1 LFHLLNKNDMSIH
14 KNYTAFFL
22 GAAIATSFL
31 LSSCLKKYDDAS
43 YAPSKPYGGYN
54 SSKEIAP
61 NNLVAYWAFNGGLS
75 DSVAGLTGT
84 NSGTTFAKGEKGQ
97 ALQVGGS
104 NYYLFNNPG
113 TVLPNLKAFTV
124 TFWMNAPQNTSYA
137 YGIFSLN
144 NPNDFWGSLDV
155 YLDNG
160 STADTAQFKVHINN
174 NGVGQ
179 FLGTK
184 LGGAWNKWVHV
195 AITYDSS
202 TTVTSTNFSIY
213 ANGTSIY
220 STLLKNGAANYGPL
234 QFPGPTKMVIGTWQ
248 FQTNPSLTNAATA
261 QSWAGSFNGALD
273 EFRIYNKAL
282 KASDVSALFKLEAA
296 GR

>member
-1 LFHLLNKNDMSIH
+1 MNINKNIVALMLIAGIALSMSV
-14 KNYTAFFL
+14 
-22 GAAIATSFL
+22 
-31 LSSCLKKYDDAS
+31 SSCLKKYDAAD

-61 NNLVAYWAFNGGLS
+61 NNLVAYWAFNGNLVDSAGGL
-75 DSVAGLTGT
+75 AGT
-84 NSGTTFAKGEKGQ
+84 NLGTTFAGGEKGQ

-104 NYYLFNNPG
+104 NYLLFNSPG
-113 TVLPNLKAFTV
+113 AVIPALKAYTIA
-124 TFWMNAPQNTSYA
+124 FWMNAPQNTSYA

-144 NPNDFWGSLDV
+144 NPTDFWGSLDI

-160 STADTAQFKVHINN
+160 STADTAQFKVHMNN

-184 LGGAWNKWVHV
+184 LGAAWGKWVHV
-195 AITYDSS
+195 AVTYDSS
-202 TTVTSTNFSIY
+202 TTVTSSNFNIY
-213 ANGTSIY
+213 ANGSVIY
-220 STLLKNGAANYGPL
+220 SALLTNGSANYGPL

-282 KASDVSALFKLEAA
+282 KAADVSALFKLEAA

>member
-1 LFHLLNKNDMSIH
+1 MKRINNKSTAWLL
-14 KNYTAFFL
+14 TGL
-22 GAAIATSFL
+22 AITLA
-31 LSSCLKKYDDAS
+31 LSSCLKKYEAS
-43 YAPSKPYGGYN
+43 DYDPSKPFGGYN

-61 NNLVAYWAFNGGLS
+61 NNLVAYWAFNGNLTDSAGGL
-75 DSVAGLTGT
+75 AGT
-84 NSGTTFAKGEKGQ
+84 NTGTTFVAGKKGQ

-104 NYYLFNNPG
+104 NYFLFNSVG
-113 TVLPNLKAFTV
+113 TTLPNLKAYTIA
-124 TFWMNAPQNTSYA
+124 FWMNAPQNTNYA

-160 STADTAQFKVHINN
+160 SGPDTAQFKVHMNN
-174 NGVGQ
+174 AGAGA

-184 LGGAWNKWVHV
+184 LGGAWGKWVHI

-202 TTVTSTNFSIY
+202 KTVSSSNFNIY

-220 STLLKNGAANYGPL
+220 STLIKNGSANYGPL

-248 FQTNPSLTNAATA
+248 FQTVPSLTGAATA

-273 EFRIYNKAL
+273 EFRIYNKSL
-282 KASDVSALFKLEAA
+282 KPGDVSALFKLEAA